1 MITIEKEHFVNIWI
15 YSLTAYF
22 CDMKSNTRHI
32 NTAIKAAKG
41 TKRFRLIRN
50 CIFLSGLSV
59 FAQLYLFQPMLS
71 ELSSF
76 FDITPAMSSLSVSVS
91 TIGMAV
97 GLFIFAFKADS
108 LSRNKLMGVAL
119 ILSSVLTI
127 LSAFVWSFPL
137 LLVINFLKGA
147 VLSGV
152 SAVALA
158 YLSEE
163 VDASVIGLAISLYLS
178 GNTIGG
184 MAGRVMGTLLSGW
197 SNWRY
202 AALAIGFVSLVL
214 GIVFICKIPRSENF
228 TPSSVNVRE
237 RVGHMGRFL
246 NKITF
251 LGMFLVAALSM
262 GAFVSVYNYLS
273 FILESSLFGLPHYI
287 VAMIFMMYTTGV
299 AGSLIT
305 GRLSDRYDPAVLL
318 KGSILLMVVGLLLL
332 LVMQLWA
339 IITGLG
345 IMTFAFF
352 STHTMASRIVSI
364 NARQAKSSATS
375 LYWLFYYVGSSVAGS
390 LTGII
395 LSGYGWDSFI
405 WFVIALVMVA
415 FFISIAST
423 VHVSIDKLK
432 IKIV

>member
-1 MITIEKEHFVNIWI
+1 M
-15 YSLTAYF
+15 
-22 CDMKSNTRHI
+22 HI
-32 NTAIKAAKG
+32 NTTVKAEKE

-50 CIFLSGLSV
+50 CMFLSGLSV

-71 ELSSF
+71 ELCTSF
-76 FDITPAMSSLSVSVS
+76 RITPAMSSLAVSVS
-91 TIGMAV
+91 TIGMAA
-97 GLFIFAFKADS
+97 GLFVFAFKADS
-108 LSRNKLMGVAL
+108 LSRHRLMGVAL
-119 ILSSVLTI
+119 VLSSALTV
-127 LSAFVWSFPL
+127 LSAFAWNFPL

-178 GNTIGG
+178 GNTVGG

-202 AALAIGFVSLVL
+202 AALAIGLVSLIL
-214 GIVFICKIPRSENF
+214 GIVFICKNPRSENF
-228 TPSSVNVRE
+228 APSSVDVRK
-237 RVGHMGRFL
+237 RVGDMGRFL

-251 LGMFLVAALSM
+251 LGMFLVAALAM

-273 FILESSLFGLPHYI
+273 FILESSSFGLPHYV

-299 AGSLIT
+299 VGSLVT
-305 GRLSDRYDPAVLL
+305 GKLSDRYSPAVLL
-318 KGSILLMVVGLLLL
+318 KGSLLLMAGGLLLL

-345 IMTFAFF
+345 ILTFAFF
-352 STHTMASRIVSI
+352 SAHTMASRIVSV

-375 LYWLFYYVGSSVAGS
+375 LYWLFYYAGSSVAGS

-395 LSGYGWDSFI
+395 LSGYGWNTFV
-405 WFVIALVMVA
+405 WFVIALVAVA
-415 FFISIAST
+415 FFISVASSCRYNGRRWIIFALPEWDSSLCRSDIKPGIAGKQ
-423 VHVSIDKLK
+423 DK
-432 IKIV
+432 